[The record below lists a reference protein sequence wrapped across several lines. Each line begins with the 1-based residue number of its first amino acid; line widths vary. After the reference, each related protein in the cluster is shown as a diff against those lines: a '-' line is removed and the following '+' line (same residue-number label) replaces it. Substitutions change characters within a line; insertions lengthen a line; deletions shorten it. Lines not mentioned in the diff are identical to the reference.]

1 MCILQRSSWQPLH
14 IDAGNVT
21 KAQGELVFE
30 LDGYCKI
37 LHCKKC
43 WRQPGHFWPGSLY
56 EKTYKI
62 FFFCALNNHKIEILS
77 FFSIPRKSLWY
88 NIERYHCYAE
98 ISL

>member
-1 MCILQRSSWQPLH
+1 MCILQRSSWQPFD

-37 LHCKKC
+37 LHYKKC

-56 EKTYKI
+56 EKTYKNI
-62 FFFCALNNHKIEILS
+62 FFFVQ
-77 FFSIPRKSLWY
+77 
-88 NIERYHCYAE
+88 
-98 ISL
+98 